1 MSIEIKTTSIEPLRQ
16 TFSNVAE
23 RLGADKPASRYQE
36 AMFDLQPT
44 VNFHYRP
51 AWDPDHELYDQGRTA
66 IQMEDWYT
74 FRDPR
79 QFYYGT
85 WTMGRAKQ
93 QDAAERNFSFVEKRN
108 LLDRVTPE
116 GRQLAARI
124 MVPLRHL
131 EYGAN
136 LNNCYIAAYG
146 YGTAITQAASFH
158 AIDRLGIGQY
168 LSRLGLMLDGNS
180 AEVLDQAKED
190 WMSAPHWQPLRALAE
205 KMLVTRDWFELYV
218 AQNLVL
224 DGLLYPLIYE
234 RLDEALTPHAG
245 STFSMLMEFQNE
257 WFAESSRWVDATI
270 KTAVAESDHNRT
282 RIAQWVNDWSDQVI
296 TALEPVA
303 DEALGAGQGQSVL
316 KELQANLAQRL
327 EKKAALTL

>member
-1 MSIEIKTTSIEPLRQ
+1 MSIEIKTTSIEPLRH
-16 TFSNVAE
+16 TFSNVAA

-36 AMFDLQPT
+36 AMFDLQPS

-51 AWDPDHELYDQGRTA
+51 AWDADHELYDTRRTA
-66 IQMEDWYT
+66 IQMQDWYT

-93 QDAAERNFSFVEKRN
+93 QDAAERNFNFVEKRD

-116 GRQLAARI
+116 GKELAARI

-168 LSRLGLMLDGNS
+168 LSRLGLMLDGNT
-180 AEVLDQAKED
+180 AEVLDQGKQAWMED
-190 WMSAPHWQPLRALAE
+190 PMWQPLRALAE
-205 KMLVTRDWFELYV
+205 KLLVTKDWFELYI
-218 AQNLVL
+218 AQNLVV
-224 DGLLYPLIYE
+224 DGLLYPLVYE
-234 RLDEALTPHAG
+234 HIDQALVPHAG

-257 WFAESSRWVDATI
+257 WFTESSRWVDATV
-270 KTAVAESDHNRT
+270 KTAVGESDENRQQIVRWIQDWTPQVTEALQPIAES
-282 RIAQWVNDWSDQVI
+282 
-296 TALEPVA
+296 
-303 DEALGAGQGQSVL
+303 ALG
-316 KELQANLAQRL
+316 KEAATGALDDINRQLLLRL
-327 EKKAALTL
+327 EKKAGLTL